1 MGPLEALLLLLLGA
15 LAGALL
21 TLTWQRLRR
30 HRSAATPP
38 RNDAADSE
46 ASAYPSS
53 QLDGDQ
59 GRLAQAFRKVVVQ
72 VKRQGREGASADS
85 QHLLEQLQATL
96 DLAPVGIVFT
106 RKHHFELVSEHFA
119 QMLGHDAKSLRGQHT
134 VISYATPQ
142 DFEDLVE
149 RARAVFA
156 DASGSFDGHARMARR
171 DGSVFWGRLRGRA
184 VVPGHME
191 AGTLWII
198 EDVTQER
205 EKQENLS
212 WLAGHDPLTGLCN
225 RGLFESQL
233 QRAHE
238 QAAQQPFCALFI
250 DLDYFK
256 LVNDSGGHAAGDRLL
271 TELALLLMSHVRQN
285 DLVARLGG
293 DEFAVLLAQCPLE
306 RALQIAEAM
315 RREIAGYRLQWEGLS
330 LGVGASVGVIRHAG
344 EYDSAASLLRAA
356 DAACYAAKDG
366 GRNRVVVGG
375 LPAAQVA
382 AAAD

>member
-1 MGPLEALLLLLLGA
+1 MGFQLLLVLLGA
-15 LAGALL
+15 LIGVML
-21 TLTWQRLRR
+21 TLAWLRLR
-30 HRSAATPP
+30 HRRQPP
-38 RNDAADSE
+38 RHDVLDSE
-46 ASAYPSS
+46 SGYTSS
-53 QLDGDQ
+53 LPDGDQ
-59 GRLAQAFRKVVVQ
+59 GRLAKAFRKVVAQ
-72 VKRQGREGASADS
+72 VKQQGQAGSSESR
-85 QHLLEQLQATL
+85 HLLEQLQATL

-106 RKHHFELVSEHFA
+106 RKHRFELVSQHFA
-119 QMLGHDAKSLRGQHT
+119 QMLGRDAQSLRGQHT
-134 VISYATPQ
+134 IISYATPQ
-142 DFEDLVE
+142 DFDDLVE

-156 DASGSFDGHARMARR
+156 DASGSFDGHARMARL

-205 EKQENLS
+205 EKQESLS

-238 QAAQQPFCALFI
+238 QALKQPFCALFI

-256 LVNDSGGHAAGDRLL
+256 RVNDSGGHAAGDRLL
-271 TELALLLMSHVRQN
+271 TELAMLLMSHVRQN

-306 RALQIAEAM
+306 RALQIAEAI
-315 RREIAGYRLQWEGLS
+315 RREIEGFRLQWEGLS
-330 LGVGASVGVIRHAG
+330 LGVGASIGVISHG
-344 EYDSAASLLRAA
+344 GQYESAAGLLRAA
-356 DAACYAAKDG
+356 DAACYAAKGG

-375 LPAAQVA
+375 LPGTEGQASTSNTR
-382 AAAD
+382 

>member
-1 MGPLEALLLLLLGA
+1 MGFQLLLLLLA
-15 LAGALL
+15 ATAGALL
-21 TLTWQRLRR
+21 TLTWQRLRGR
-30 HRSAATPP
+30 RQAP
-38 RNDAADSE
+38 RRDAADTE
-46 ASAYPSS
+46 SAYHSS
-53 QLDGDQ
+53 LLDGEQ
-59 GRLAQAFRKVVVQ
+59 GRLARAFRQVVAQ
-72 VKRQGREGASADS
+72 VKQQGRAGSSES
-85 QHLLEQLQATL
+85 QHLLDQLQATL

-119 QMLGHDAKSLRGQHT
+119 QMLGRDAQSLRGQHT

-156 DASGSFDGHARMARR
+156 DVGGRFDGHARMARL

-225 RGLFESQL
+225 RGLFERQL

-238 QAAQQPFCALFI
+238 QALKQPFCALFI

-256 LVNDSGGHAAGDRLL
+256 RVNDSGGHAAGDRLL
-271 TELALLLMSHVRQN
+271 TELSMLLMSHVRQN

-306 RALQIAEAM
+306 QAVQIADAI
-315 RREIAGYRLQWEGLS
+315 RREIEGFRLQWEGLS
-330 LGVGASVGVIRHAG
+330 LGVGASIGVIRHAG
-344 EYDSAASLLRAA
+344 EYESAASLLRAA
-356 DAACYAAKDG
+356 DVACYAAKGG

-375 LPAAQVA
+375 LPTAEGQS
-382 AAAD
+382 